1 MDYDILFEEV
11 DLTKIKLKNRLVM
24 APMTTTSGEA
34 DGSFSAQ
41 EIKYLSQRANGG
53 IAMIMTPACYVHKS
67 GHAFERQ
74 VGCHSDKMIPS
85 LRKCAEAI
93 NGYGSASILQIHH
106 GGNAAR
112 ESLSGYQ
119 PLAPSALRNRRETS
133 EMPREMTEDEII
145 MLISSFAKS
154 AGRAK
159 QAGFTGIEI
168 HGANTYLLQQFFSP
182 YTNKRS
188 DKWGGTFENRT
199 RFAHEVVKEI
209 RAQVGQDY
217 PIIYR
222 ISPEEEDPLG
232 YSTFDTIRLLELLVT
247 CGIDIIHVSSWDFHD
262 NLRKDIPE
270 GTNPTVL
277 IKKALPE
284 IPVIGVGGIMTP
296 EQALDVSKHGI
307 DLVAMG
313 KALMLEKSWAKMVQ
327 NGDSDKIRTKI
338 TSEEERQSLDIP
350 DQMKE
355 YSRHF
360 FKV

>member
-1 MDYDILFEEV
+1 MDYDLLFDKV
-11 DLTKIKLKNRLVM
+11 DLPKIKLKNRLVM

-41 EIKYLSQRANGG
+41 EVTYLSQRAESG
-53 IAMIMTPACYVHKS
+53 IAMIVTPTCYVHKS

-74 VGCHSDKMIPS
+74 VGCHNDQMIPS
-85 LRKCAEAI
+85 LRKCAQAI
-93 NGYGSASILQIHH
+93 NKHGSASILQIHH
-106 GGNAAR
+106 GGNAAK

-119 PLAPSALRNRRETS
+119 PLAPSAVRNRRGTS
-133 EMPREMTEDEII
+133 EMPQEMTDGEIT
-145 MLISSFAKS
+145 MLISSFAES
-154 AGRAK
+154 ADRAR

-182 YTNKRS
+182 YTNRRT
-188 DKWGGTFENRT
+188 DKWGGDFENRA
-199 RFAHEVVKEI
+199 RFACEVVNAT
-209 RAQVGQDY
+209 RAEVGQDY

-232 YSTFDTIRLLELLVT
+232 YSTCDTIRFLELLVAH
-247 CGIDIIHVSSWDFHD
+247 GVDIIHVSSWSFHD

-270 GTNPTVL
+270 KTNPTAF
-277 IKKALPE
+277 IKDAFPE

-296 EQALDVSKHGI
+296 EQALDVRNRGI
-307 DLVAMG
+307 DFVAMG
-313 KALMLEKSWAKMVQ
+313 KVLLLEKDWAKKVL

-350 DQMKE
+350 DHMKE
-355 YSRHF
+355 YSKHF